1 MPAVGANDELGAHLE
16 AALRRPD
23 LDTDHAAPLL
33 EEAHHLGAHPEL
45 EGRVAGRLLREKV
58 QEVPLGQERDEP
70 AARRQMGEVGERH
83 RHVADLHGQLV
94 HLLVRQ
100 LQEVLQQ
107 PELVHDLERGRMDR
121 VAAEVAQEVGVLL
134 EHEDLDACVGEE
146 QPEHHPGRPSA
157 GDATGRREG
166 GHGSGRRECP
176 RPWPR
181 RRHVENR
188 HVEKSG
194 SRWPGGRLATA
205 SSSVR
210 AWRHSLAGRTYPFVP
225 TWSMPQ

>member
-1 MPAVGANDELGAHLE
+1 MPAIGANDQIRLQFFILQAHADDALLALDE
-16 AALRRPD
+16 ARDFGVHAQAKARVALR
-23 LDTDHAAPLL
+23 LAG
-33 EEAHHLGAHPEL
+33 EEIE
-45 EGRVAGRLLREKV
+45 
-58 QEVPLGQERDEP
+58 EVPLRHHGDEARAHWQARKVRDGDV
-70 AARRQMGEVGERH
+70 ALGDAGRKAR
-83 RHVADLHGQLV
+83 D
-94 HLLVRQ
+94 LLVRQ
-100 LQEVLQQ
+100 TQQSVEQ
-107 PELVHDLERGRMDR
+107 PELVHHLERRRMDR

-210 AWRHSLAGRTYPFVP
+210 AWRHSLAGRTSPFVP
-225 TWSMPQ
+225 T